1 LILYAGTSPEEAS
14 QVAAIMLKEL
24 KRFKEEPVTDDELLS
39 AREQL
44 KGQLLLSM
52 ESTDNRMTRLAK
64 NEIYLGRN
72 PSVKEVLA
80 GFDRVTAAAIQKL
93 ADNILRDDY
102 LALQLIGRVDEVD
115 FPTVDLTLG

>member
-1 LILYAGTSPEEAS
+1 MYAIRSYYDAA
-14 QVAAIMLKEL
+14 QVVGIMLKEL
-24 KRFKEEPVTDDELLS
+24 RLLKTEAVSAEELHF

-72 PSVKEVLA
+72 PSLKEVL
-80 GFDRVTAAAIQKL
+80 V
-93 ADNILRDDY
+93 
-102 LALQLIGRVDEVD
+102 
-115 FPTVDLTLG
+115 